1 MSFSITYSTP
11 DRVFDRVFARVRLG
25 ILPIAWQYAAARVI
39 EDRER
44 PDVRVFLESA
54 RESDVERLLFRLVRE
69 ALWDS
74 SNPWTKII

>member
-1 MSFSITYSTP
+1 MSFSITYLIP
-11 DRVFDRVFARVRLG
+11 DRVFDRVFARVRQDV
-25 ILPIAWQYAAARVI
+25 LPVAWQYAAAHVI

-74 SNPWTKII
+74 GNPWPKVI